1 MSKGRPMRTPTHPT
15 LIRQRLEARIRQ
27 LTARGPVLAAS
38 LVKIARRCG
47 RPGCHCTQ
55 GALHVGHYLSYKV
68 AGKTRMV
75 YVPVDL
81 VEEVRGWVAEHRRLR
96 QLTREVSA
104 LTLAQI
110 RGHVTA
116 RKRRAGR
123 P

>member
-1 MSKGRPMRTPTHPT
+1 MRIPTHPA
-15 LIRQRLEARIRQ
+15 LIRQRRDARIRQ
-27 LTARGPVLAAS
+27 LAARGPVLAAS
-38 LVKIARRCG
+38 LVTIARRCG

-75 YVPVDL
+75 YVPGDL
-81 VEEVRGWVAEHRRLR
+81 VEEVRGWIAEHRRLR
-96 QLTREVSA
+96 QLTREITQ

-116 RKRRAGR
+116 RKQRAGR
-123 P
+123 A

>member
-1 MSKGRPMRTPTHPT
+1 MRLSTHPT
-15 LIRQRLEARIRQ
+15 LVRRQLEARIRQ

-47 RPGCHCTQ
+47 RPGCHCNA

-68 AGKTRMV
+68 AGKTQMV
-75 YVPVDL
+75 YVPGDL
-81 VEEVRGWVAEHRRLR
+81 IAEVQGWIAEHRRLR
-96 QLTREVSA
+96 QLTREISA

-123 P
+123 A

>member
-1 MSKGRPMRTPTHPT
+1 MRVPTHPT
-15 LIRQRLEARIRQ
+15 LIRRQLEARIRQ
-27 LTARGPVLAAS
+27 LAARGPVVAAR

-47 RPGCHCTQ
+47 RPGWHCNE
-55 GALHVGHYLSYKV
+55 GARHVGHYLSYKV
-68 AGKTRMV
+68 AGKTHMV

-81 VEEVRGWVAEHRRLR
+81 VEDVRGWIAEHRRLR
-96 QLTREVSA
+96 QLTREISA

-123 P
+123 A